1 MKEYVIE
8 ARDLKKSYGDVC
20 ALQGVD
26 ITVRRGEIYGLIG
39 DNGAGKTT
47 FLKLLTGQVYPDGGE
62 LRMFGAFQQKELE
75 HQRNRTGAIVEAAG
89 YYPKLT
95 VEQNL
100 EYYRIQ
106 RGIPGKGRVKEV
118 METVGLLDKQKSRC
132 GNLSMGMKQRL
143 GLAIALLGEPELLIL
158 DEPING
164 LDPSGIIEIRNLL
177 LKLSREKN
185 ITIILSSHIL
195 SELEQ
200 TANVFGFLSRG
211 YLLEQV
217 SAGELKERC
226 SAYVSISVSEPEK
239 YTAFLE
245 KELEET
251 GYKVMPDRTIR
262 IHYPSRE
269 IQEYS
274 ALAGR
279 HGIDVFGLEK
289 KQEALEDYYIN
300 LKNRGRAVC

>member
-1 MKEYVIE
+1 
-8 ARDLKKSYGDVC
+8 
-20 ALQGVD
+20 
-26 ITVRRGEIYGLIG
+26 
-39 DNGAGKTT
+39 
-47 FLKLLTGQVYPDGGE
+47 
-62 LRMFGAFQQKELE
+62 MFGAFQPKDLE
-75 HQRNRTGAIVEAAG
+75 RQRKRTGAIVEAAG
-89 YYPKLT
+89 FYPRLT

-118 METVGLLDKQKSRC
+118 LKTVGLLDQKRSRG

-164 LDPSGIIEIRNLL
+164 LDPSGIIEMRNLL

-217 SAGELKERC
+217 SASELKERC
-226 SAYVSISVSEPEK
+226 SAYIDRQNNGQTGCQADQAHCTFSNKKHYPWYSK
-239 YTAFLE
+239 
-245 KELEET
+245 
-251 GYKVMPDRTIR
+251 GYKVFQRPV
-262 IHYPSRE
+262 P
-269 IQEYS
+269 
-274 ALAGR
+274 
-279 HGIDVFGLEK
+279 VFLPE
-289 KQEALEDYYIN
+289 
-300 LKNRGRAVC
+300 